1 MTNWSTLKSSDVT
14 KGLKKAGFQLVRQKG
29 SHARFE
35 HEDGRATTV
44 PVHVGQDVGRG
55 LLKKILRDIE
65 MSFEEFRKFLM

>member
-1 MTNWSTLKSSDVT
+1 MTNWPTLKSSEIT
-14 KGLKKAGFQLVRQKG
+14 KGLKKASFQLVRQKG

-44 PVHVGQDVGRG
+44 PIHAGQDVGRG

-65 MSFEEFRKFLM
+65 MSFEEFRRFL

>member
-1 MTNWSTLKSSDVT
+1 MTNWPTLKSSDIT
-14 KGLKKAGFQLVRQKG
+14 KGIKKAGFQLVRQKG

-44 PVHVGQDVGRG
+44 PVHAGQDVGRG

-65 MSFEEFRKFLM
+65 MSFEGFRRFLI

>member
-1 MTNWSTLKSSDVT
+1 MTNWPTLKSSDIT
-14 KGLKKAGFQLVRQKG
+14 KGLKKASFQLVRQKG

-44 PVHVGQDVGRG
+44 PIHVGQDVGRG

-65 MSFEEFRKFLM
+65 MSFEEFRRFL

>member
-1 MTNWSTLKSSDVT
+1 MTNWPTLKSSDIT
-14 KGLKKAGFQLVRQKG
+14 KGLKKASFQVVRQKG

-44 PVHVGQDVGRG
+44 PIHAGQDVGRG

-65 MSFEEFRKFLM
+65 MSFEEFRRFL

>member
-1 MTNWSTLKSSDVT
+1 MTNWPTLKSSDIA

-44 PVHVGQDVGRG
+44 PIHAGQDVGRG

-65 MSFEEFRKFLM
+65 MSFEEFRRFF

>member
-1 MTNWSTLKSSDVT
+1 MTNWPTLKSSDIT

-44 PVHVGQDVGRG
+44 PIHAGQDIGRG
-55 LLKKILRDIE
+55 LFRKILRDIE
-65 MSFEEFRKFLM
+65 MNLEEFKNLL

>member
-1 MTNWSTLKSSDVT
+1 MTNWPTLKSSDIT
-14 KGLKKAGFQLVRQKG
+14 KGLKKASFQLVRQKG

-44 PVHVGQDVGRG
+44 PIHAGQDVGRG

-65 MSFEEFRKFLM
+65 MSFEEFRKFI